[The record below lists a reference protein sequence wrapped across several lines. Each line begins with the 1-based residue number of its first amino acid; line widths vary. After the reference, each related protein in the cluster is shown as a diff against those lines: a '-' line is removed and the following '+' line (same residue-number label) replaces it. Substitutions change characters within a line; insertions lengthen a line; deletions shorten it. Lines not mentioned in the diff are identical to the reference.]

1 MYLNEV
7 RNIHLLKVIVAQLL
21 LRSKS
26 VLLEKLKGTS
36 HSVQRKEVLIER
48 TPTDEEI
55 MTIYNS

>member
-26 VLLEKLKGTS
+26 VLLEKLKGW
-36 HSVQRKEVLIER
+36 VRNCALGADGNR
-48 TPTDEEI
+48 MI
-55 MTIYNS
+55 MHDDGW